1 MIRDFYCDRE
11 QTSALIKPREKGESK
26 TSRELVHN
34 EHDDG
39 KDDTETREI
48 IGDDMETVL
57 TS

>member
-34 EHDDG
+34 EHG
-39 KDDTETREI
+39 EIMVKMTRRLARLLE
-48 IGDDMETVL
+48 MTWRL
-57 TS
+57 S